1 MAAYFIAHG
10 TVTDQTKMSEY
21 VEKSGPI
28 FASFG
33 GEFVTVGGVTHVLIG
48 SHSRD
53 RVAMFKFPNSTAAEA
68 CYNSDAYKA
77 LWPLRQEAGDFDF
90 IGFEEF

>member
-28 FASFG
+28 FSSFG
-33 GEFVTVGGVTHVLIG
+33 GEFVPSVG
-48 SHSRD
+48 SR
-53 RVAMFKFPNSTAAEA
+53 MF
-68 CYNSDAYKA
+68 
-77 LWPLRQEAGDFDF
+77 
-90 IGFEEF
+90 